1 MTNPSDTVAWGH
13 FPKLLR
19 QGQFNLDWRR
29 YSLCLQTETYTY
41 YMSYRIYLLSSTVLL
56 IQDNTGG
63 SRLLWDY
70 FVYLL
75 SYGGGVI
82 QSSCSIRVYKLF
94 WTMKAQY
101 RNLVDFF
108 SLRVHYA
115 RSLSVGHCVHSFAKD
130 DNIRIIKLWM
140 KW

>member
-19 QGQFNLDWRR
+19 QGQFNLDWRH
-29 YSLCLQTETYTY
+29 SLCLQTETYMY

-63 SRLLWDY
+63 SRLLWDD

-108 SLRVHYA
+108 SLWVHYA
-115 RSLSVGHCVHSFAKD
+115 RSLSVGQCILLLKV
-130 DNIRIIKLWM
+130 ITVEL
-140 KW
+140 